1 VVVGPHSSDDAG
13 VFKISPDVALVQTVD
28 FITPVVDDP
37 FDYGAIAAANSLSD
51 VYAMG
56 GRPLTA
62 LNLLGSPGGV
72 VTNDVLRRI
81 LEGGLATIGE
91 AKAVVVGGHSVK
103 TPELFYGVAVTGV
116 VHPDRVVT
124 NSGARPGAVLVLT
137 KRLGVGILTTA
148 LKNENLPDELLPVIV
163 TQMRTL
169 NAAAAEAMVEVG
181 VQACTDVTGFGLLG
195 HLFELV
201 ESSGVTAE
209 VEVASVPYFLE
220 AVELARQGNVAG
232 GLKANRTYLEPHVTV
247 APQVSDDVEP
257 LLYDP
262 QTSGGLLIA
271 VAEERLPA
279 LLDALERRG
288 VETRAVIGRILE
300 RSDKAIILRP

>member
-1 VVVGPHSSDDAG
+1 MVVGPHSSDDAG

-262 QTSGGLLIA
+262 QTSGGLLMA

>member
-1 VVVGPHSSDDAG
+1 M
-13 VFKISPDVALVQTVD
+13 ALVQTVD

-72 VTNDVLRRI
+72 VSNAVLRRI
-81 LEGGLATIGE
+81 LEGGMETLNRAR
-91 AKAVVVGGHSVK
+91 AVVAGGHSVK

-116 VHPDRVVT
+116 VHPDRLVT
-124 NSGARPGAVLVLT
+124 NARARPGAALVLT
-137 KRLGVGILTTA
+137 KKLGVGILTTS
-148 LKNENLPDELLPVIV
+148 LKNEKLPEALLPTIV
-163 TQMRTL
+163 EQMKTL
-169 NAAAAEAMVEVG
+169 NDAASEAMVEVG

-201 ESSGVTAE
+201 ESSGVAAE
-209 VEVASVPYFLE
+209 IEVSAVPYYSE
-220 AVELARQGNVAG
+220 AVDLASAGNVAG
-232 GLKANRTYLEPHVTV
+232 GLKANRTYLDPHVDIDTRV
-247 APQVSDDVEP
+247 PDKLLP

-271 VAEERLPA
+271 VAPERLEA
-279 LLDALERRG
+279 LLAALERRG
-288 VETRAVIGRILE
+288 VGVRSVIGRIVDRDE
-300 RSDKAIILRP
+300 KAILVRP